1 MKSCLTCRNWPDNA
15 DNATDVASYC
25 LSSLVACT
33 HEPCKTCLQTRM
45 NGGDAFTMYDKGP
58 FINGKRAD
66 ILDEAKNITSN
77 GRKAGEYGKPE
88 DSFQTIARFWSG
100 YLDREIK
107 PADVAVMMILLK
119 VARIKS
125 GTGKKDNWVDIAGY
139 AACGGEC
146 EGVNE

>member
-1 MKSCLTCRNWPDNA
+1 MKG
-15 DNATDVASYC
+15 
-25 LSSLVACT
+25 
-33 HEPCKTCLQTRM
+33 PCWHCYDTYF
-45 NGGDAFTMYDKGP
+45 NGGEAYSKYKQR
-58 FINGKRAD
+58 IRVE

-77 GRKAGEYGKPE
+77 GRKAWEYGKPE

-139 AACGGEC
+139 AACGGEL

>member
-1 MKSCLTCRNWPDNA
+1 MKGCDTCRY
-15 DNATDVASYC
+15 ATNPAN
-25 LSSLVACT
+25 
-33 HEPCKTCLQTRM
+33 EGPCKDCFDVYFDC
-45 NGGDAFTMYDKGP
+45 GGKAYSKYE
-58 FINGKRAD
+58 RRLRLE

-146 EGVNE
+146 EGVNK

>member
-1 MKSCLTCRNWPDNA
+1 MKEKNVKGCDTCQ
-15 DNATDVASYC
+15 YEE
-25 LSSLVACT
+25 LSAMKG
-33 HEPCKTCLQTRM
+33 PCWHCFDAYF
-45 NGGDAFTMYDKGP
+45 NGGEAYSKYK
-58 FINGKRAD
+58 KRIRVE

-77 GRKAGEYGKPE
+77 GRKAGEYGKPKG
-88 DSFQTIARFWSG
+88 SFQTIARFWSG

-125 GTGKKDNWVDIAGY
+125 GASKKDNWVDIAGY

-146 EGVNE
+146 EGVTE